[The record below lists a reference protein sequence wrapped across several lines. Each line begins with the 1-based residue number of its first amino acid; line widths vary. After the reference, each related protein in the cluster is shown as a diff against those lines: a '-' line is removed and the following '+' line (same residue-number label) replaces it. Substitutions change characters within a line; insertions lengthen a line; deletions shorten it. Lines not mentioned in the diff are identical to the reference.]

1 MIKIIPAIL
10 AKTPEEFEKMVRSVE
25 PYVDRV
31 HLDITDGEFVPNKTI
46 TGYQELISLETK
58 LKFDVHLMVAK
69 PEEQMHLWYKTG
81 ADRFLIHSET
91 DHGHAELIEQIHL
104 NDRKAGIV
112 FNPETNIETMAE
124 LMDVV
129 DFVQFMTVHP
139 GNYGGE
145 FVESVVPKI
154 ADFHGRYPNIPI
166 AVDGSIHLG
175 NIQKVIAMGASI
187 IVLGSHIFAENRD
200 VGEVI
205 EEMKAIS
212 HNY

>member
-1 MIKIIPAIL
+1 MIEIIPAIL
-10 AKTPEEFEKMVRSVE
+10 TNSSEEFEKILRTVE

-31 HLDITDGEFVPNKTI
+31 HLDIMDGEFVSNKTI
-46 TGYQELISLETK
+46 TGYEELMSLETK

-81 ADRFLIHSET
+81 ADRFLIHAET
-91 DHGHAELIEQIHL
+91 DHGHIDLINQIHL
-104 NDRKAGIV
+104 NGRKVGLV
-112 FNPETNIETMAE
+112 LNPETQVEKIAE
-124 LMDVV
+124 LIDDI

-154 ADFHGRYPNIPI
+154 GDFHGRYPNMPI
-166 AVDGSIHLG
+166 AVDGSMHPG

-200 VGEVI
+200 VGEAI
-205 EEMKAIS
+205 EEIRKIAE
-212 HNY
+212 N